1 MAKTNAPAMPPPLQT
16 NNNKTATIKPNMPN
30 VGKLDAVFKPP
41 KILLNAVEGFGKTTA
56 GAYSLNPVIL
66 QARGETGYETLLG
79 SGLVPSIDAA
89 RIDNWLGLLELI
101 PTLEGF
107 GTVNLDAIGGF
118 ERLCHEFICDRDF
131 NDDWGEKGF
140 VSYQKGYDIA
150 ITEWIKLLSA
160 LDRLHDKG
168 VVIVILSHCKVKPF
182 RNPMGA
188 DYDRYVSDV
197 HDKTWS
203 ITSKW
208 ADAVLFGNFFTVVET
223 ARSNKPEALKKG
235 KGIGGTERVIYTER
249 RDAFDAKNRYNLPPV
264 IDIPNEPDK
273 MWDTIWGHITNR
285 KKVK

>member
-1 MAKTNAPAMPPPLQT
+1 MVKKDLPAMPPPPT
-16 NNNKTATIKPNMPN
+16 NGNKTAETKTVLPT

-41 KILLNAVEGFGKTTA
+41 KILLNAVEGYGKTTFGSYA
-56 GAYSLNPVIL
+56 PNPVML

-89 RIDNWLGLLELI
+89 RINSWPGLLELM
-101 PTLEGF
+101 PTLNGF
-107 GTVNLDAIGGF
+107 ATVNLDAVGGI

-131 NDDWGEKGF
+131 DGEWGEKGF
-140 VSYQKGYDIA
+140 ASYQKGYDVS

-182 RNPMGA
+182 KNPMGA

-197 HDKTWS
+197 HDKTWAV
-203 ITSKW
+203 TAKW

-223 ARSNKPEALKKG
+223 ARSSKPEALRKG
-235 KGIGGTERVIYTER
+235 KGIGGTGRVIYTER
-249 RDAFDAKNRYNLPPV
+249 RDAFDAKNRYNMEPV
-264 IDIPNEPDK
+264 IDIPNDPK
-273 MWDTIWGHITNR
+273 QMWSTIWGHITNG
-285 KKVK
+285 KDVK